1 MASLLDPAW
10 PGLLLGPG
18 AFLTLMAA
26 VVVWRTR
33 RGPLSG
39 WLLTAGCLLGVAGLV
54 SMGVRLGWRPSN
66 RPTLALAATGMATG
80 LWSVALYGKSR
91 RVQGL
96 AGLVAGV
103 AMGTFLVAP
112 NAVVPGVQ
120 GGGLWF
126 GLDEV
131 FFVLACG
138 VLLLGSICADVP
150 TSRPNDA
157 ATRWVL
163 ALGLL
168 LQTMALGSRAVG
180 VQLAWGA
187 YWWWGPV
194 GSWRLAAWLSTAI
207 AALGLWQMG
216 WAGRRAQIAVHVVT
230 AAVLLVL
237 LGSVPL
243 VRWLGLGELYLRG

>member
-1 MASLLDPAW
+1 
-10 PGLLLGPG
+10 
-18 AFLTLMAA
+18 
-26 VVVWRTR
+26 
-33 RGPLSG
+33 
-39 WLLTAGCLLGVAGLV
+39 
-54 SMGVRLGWRPSN
+54 MGVHSGWRPSN
-66 RPTLALAATGMATG
+66 RPTLALAATGMAAG
-80 LWSVALYGKSR
+80 LWSVALCGQNR

-96 AGLVAGV
+96 AGLVAGA
-103 AMGTFLVAP
+103 AMGTFLIAPHPVVA
-112 NAVVPGVQ
+112 GVQ

-138 VLLLGSICADVP
+138 LLLLGSICVAVP
-150 TSRPNDA
+150 TFRPNDA
-157 ATRWVL
+157 GARGVL

-194 GSWRLAAWLSTAI
+194 GCWRLAAWLSTAI
-207 AALGLWQMG
+207 AALGVWEMG
-216 WAGRRAQIAVHVVT
+216 WAGRRAQIAMLVVT
-230 AAVLLVL
+230 VVLLLVL

-243 VRWLGLGELYLRG
+243 VRWLGLGGL